1 MTDGSVVCRKDDYAF
16 FLQPVDISQIPG
28 YTDLIKTPMDFGTIT
43 QKVDKGRYRSLE
55 EFTVSDIL
63 LSHYFLSVRW
73 PLRISNSLCVKANV
87 QPTGLNSL
95 QKVFVCSYMELY
107 CSNSLLM
114 IMQRLSANIYSL

>member
-16 FLQPVDISQIPG
+16 FLQPVDLSQIPG

-63 LSHYFLSVRW
+63 PSHYFLSVRW
-73 PLRISNSLCVKANV
+73 ALRISQIVYA
-87 QPTGLNSL
+87 
-95 QKVFVCSYMELY
+95 
-107 CSNSLLM
+107 
-114 IMQRLSANIYSL
+114 